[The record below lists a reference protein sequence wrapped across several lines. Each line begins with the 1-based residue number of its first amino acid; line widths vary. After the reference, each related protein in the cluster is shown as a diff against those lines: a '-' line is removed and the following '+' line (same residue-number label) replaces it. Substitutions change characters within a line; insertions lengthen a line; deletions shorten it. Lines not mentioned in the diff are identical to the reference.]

1 MIHTLQTTR
10 VPQKTTI
17 SDEQSFYQRSADYLM
32 VVMQKVMSWF
42 YFYQSVC
49 RSNRRSVRCSIH
61 RYIAPFHFWRVKCCC
76 WTLICHPTVGDLF
89 THYILLYTFLD
100 AFSHLYKRVCL
111 SVHQY
116 VRRSVS
122 PSVRPSVG
130 HKRVEII
137 KKCLFWAKLRYVRVW
152 NVKVRQF
159 NLNLSSNS
167 TKQWVKKI
175 RSKS

>member
-17 SDEQSFYQRSADYLM
+17 S
-32 VVMQKVMSWF
+32 VMQKVMSWF

-89 THYILLYTFLD
+89 THSILLYTFLD
-100 AFSHLYKRVCL
+100 AFSHLYRRVCL
-111 SVHQY
+111 SVH
-116 VRRSVS
+116 RSVC
-122 PSVRPSVG
+122 PSVRLLVG
-130 HKRVEII
+130 HKWVEIM
-137 KKCLFWAKLRYVRVW
+137 KKCLFWATMSENTSW
-152 NVKVRQF
+152 
-159 NLNLSSNS
+159 S
-167 TKQWVKKI
+167 TSMHEKASIVQTLFDLFFL
-175 RSKS
+175 

>member
-17 SDEQSFYQRSADYLM
+17 S
-32 VVMQKVMSWF
+32 VMQKVMSWF

-89 THYILLYTFLD
+89 THSILLYTFLD

-130 HKRVEII
+130 HKCEMSWNHDKMPVLSNNE
-137 KKCLFWAKLRYVRVW
+137 WNYKLKYKHAREGIYSPNSVRLV
-152 NVKVRQF
+152 F
-159 NLNLSSNS
+159 FL
-167 TKQWVKKI
+167 
-175 RSKS
+175 